1 MADNPHALIGSAVYS
16 VLSAGTV
23 PVYHSLAPQE
33 TGLPY
38 AIMQPQQPGV
48 DAYTFGAGREISA
61 DWVVKII
68 SDRQWP
74 GQAINLFSYVDG
86 LMQDAALSV
95 AGWSVLRC
103 RRVSAI
109 QYVDPDRFWHVGG
122 VYRVDLSKV

>member
-1 MADNPHALIGSAVYS
+1 VFHTLAPQGSAV
-16 VLSAGTV
+16 
-23 PVYHSLAPQE
+23 
-33 TGLPY
+33 PY

-61 DWVVKII
+61 DWVVKVI

-95 AGWSVLRC
+95 TGWRVLRC

-109 QYVDPDRFWHVGG
+109 QYQDPDRFWHVGG
-122 VYRVDLSKV
+122 VYRVDLSKG